1 MIEKKGLLVCFVQQ
15 LVFSICGYMY

>member
-1 MIEKKGLLVCFVQQ
+1 MMEKKGLLVCFVQQ